1 MRFAVISDV
10 HANLE
15 ALEAVLKKVK
25 SLGADELVCLG
36 DTVGYGANPNECV
49 ELVRERTRVV
59 LCGNHDHAAIGATG
73 IEYFNSYARAAILW
87 TIGALKPDCREYLKG
102 LPLTGSVDGAFLVH
116 SSPSEPSC
124 WNYVFEPHEAMYEF
138 NAFRERVCF
147 IGHSH
152 FALFFVKEGQSC
164 RVAMP
169 RPFTLENDARYL
181 VNVGSVGQ
189 PRDGFP
195 TACFVTYDLPEGAVQ
210 FHRVEYDLSL
220 AYQKIVKARL
230 PRFLAER
237 LLIGE

>member
-1 MRFAVISDV
+1 MRYAVISDV

-15 ALEAVLKKVK
+15 ALEAVLKKVE
-25 SLGADELVCLG
+25 SLGADKLVCLG
-36 DTVGYGANPNECV
+36 DTVGYGANPNECA
-49 ELVRERTRVV
+49 ELVRERAHVV
-59 LCGNHDHAAIGATG
+59 LCGNHDHAAVGETS

-87 TIGALKPDCREYLKG
+87 TMGVLKPDCREYLKG

-116 SSPSEPSC
+116 STPSEPAR
-124 WNYVFEPHEAMYEF
+124 WNYVFEPHEAMGEF
-138 NAFRERVCF
+138 NAFQERVCF

-152 FALFFVKEGQSC
+152 FALFFVKEGASC
-164 RVAMP
+164 KVALP
-169 RPFTLENDARYL
+169 RPFTLENDTRYL

-189 PRDGFP
+189 PRDGLP
-195 TACFVTYDLPEGAVQ
+195 TACFVTYDVPDGNVQ

-220 AYQKIVKARL
+220 TYQKIVKARL

>member
-1 MRFAVISDV
+1 MRYAIISDV

-15 ALEAVLKKVK
+15 ALRAVLKKVE
-25 SLGADELVCLG
+25 SLGADTLVCLG

-49 ELVRERTRVV
+49 ELVREKAHLV
-59 LCGNHDHAAIGATG
+59 LCGNHDHAAVGATG

-87 TIGALKPDCREYLKG
+87 TMGVLKPESREYLKG
-102 LPLTGSVDGAFLVH
+102 LPFTGTVDGAFLVH
-116 SSPSEPSC
+116 ATPSDPPR
-124 WNYVFEPHEAMYEF
+124 WNYVFEPHEAMEEF
-138 NAFRERVCF
+138 SAFQERVCF

-152 FALFFVKEGQSC
+152 FALFFAREGASC
-164 RVAMP
+164 KVILP
-169 RPFTLENDARYL
+169 RPFTPENDSRYL

-189 PRDGFP
+189 PRDGFS
-195 TACFVTYDLPEGAVQ
+195 TACFVTYDVPEGSVQ

-220 AYQKIVKARL
+220 TYQKIVKARL

>member
-1 MRFAVISDV
+1 MRCAVISDI
-10 HANLE
+10 HGNLE
-15 ALEAVLKKVK
+15 ALQAVLKKIE
-25 SLGADELVCLG
+25 SLGVDKLVCLG
-36 DTVGYGANPNECV
+36 DTVGYGANPNECA
-49 ELVRERTRVV
+49 ELVREKTHLA
-59 LCGNHDHAAIGATG
+59 LCGNHDHAAVGETS

-87 TIGALKPDCREYLKG
+87 TMGVLKPDCREFLKG
-102 LPLTGSVDGAFLVH
+102 LPFTGAVDGAFLVH
-116 SSPSEPSC
+116 STPSEPAR
-124 WNYVFEPHEAMYEF
+124 WNYVFEVHEALDEF

-164 RVAMP
+164 KVVLP
-169 RPFTLENDARYL
+169 RTFTLENDTRYL

-189 PRDGFP
+189 PRDGLP
-195 TACFVTYDLPEGAVQ
+195 TACFATYDAPDGVVQ

-220 AYQKIVKARL
+220 TYQKIVKARL

>member
-1 MRFAVISDV
+1 MRYAIISDV

-15 ALEAVLKKVK
+15 ALQAVLKKIG
-25 SLGADELVCLG
+25 SLGVDKLFCLG
-36 DTVGYGANPNECV
+36 DIVGYGANPNECA
-49 ELVRERTRVV
+49 ELVREKTHGA
-59 LCGNHDHAAIGATG
+59 LCGNHDHAAVGETS

-87 TIGALKPDCREYLKG
+87 TMGVLKPDCREFLRS
-102 LPLTGSVDGAFLVH
+102 LPFTTSTDDAFLVH
-116 SSPSEPSC
+116 STPSEPGR
-124 WNYVFEPHEAMYEF
+124 WNYVFEVNEALDEF
-138 NAFRERVCF
+138 NAFEQKVCF

-152 FALFFVKEGQSC
+152 FALFFIKEGRSC
-164 RVAMP
+164 KVALP
-169 RPFTLENDARYL
+169 RTFTFENDTRYI

-189 PRDGFP
+189 PRDGLP
-195 TACFVTYDLPEGAVQ
+195 TACFVTYDVPDEVVQ